1 MTIEQMIARQQEL
14 LNAAR
19 SAGRNMTREEAAE
32 FDSLQRSIDAAR
44 AAGAGIAHGGQSSTP
59 AAPSNNTPEGQR
71 QQTPA
76 AGEGGN
82 GGQDPQ
88 NTQRAIEAE
97 RQRIRSIEDLCTE
110 FGLDARSYI
119 DNGSTEEQVRA
130 AVLEHLRSQ
139 HSPVATGIQVTDT
152 QEDKFRRAAAD
163 SLLMRSGMTLER
175 PEDGAR
181 SLMGMSIRDL
191 AIECL
196 QRDGSSESNLN
207 RRSSDELYTMMARG
221 FYNPEASFPAILDQT
236 IEKAYKEG
244 YRKVAVTF
252 DKFTKKG
259 SLKDFKKHDNYY
271 VAGPVGEFYEVPE
284 NGELKHDIFKDD
296 KLPQRQLK
304 TYGRQFTLSRK
315 AFIDDDIGLVTSLP
329 ARYAAAARKTINKQ
343 VYQILINNSNIYDG
357 AALFGKEHKNLLASG
372 TGVTQEAM
380 QTMIMALA
388 NQKDQFGESIII
400 NPATVISRA
409 LNKVAVTARVD
420 LANKAQATYTVKSG
434 GFKKDMTIRKASAG
448 RLEAVIHS
456 QGKPLSIT
464 KFHTTAPKKTGAK
477 ANIIKGS
484 GLKQLIYGNIKAFKG
499 PNGQIYQRRSTARL
513 PIKKLSSNSIPKM
526 IGNEEK
532 VYGVVKPSIDRNLQH
547 YVEQQIELLTK

>member
-59 AAPSNNTPEGQR
+59 AAPANNTPEGQR

-88 NTQRAIEAE
+88 NAQRAIEAE

-110 FGLDARSYI
+110 FGLEARSYI

-221 FYNPEASFPAILDQT
+221 FYNPEASFPAIL
-236 IEKAYKEG
+236 
-244 YRKVAVTF
+244 RKSRTSEEWKLL
-252 DKFTKKG
+252 DSLDLSGIFT
-259 SLKDFKKHDNYY
+259 S
-271 VAGPVGEFYEVPE
+271 
-284 NGELKHDIFKDD
+284 
-296 KLPQRQLK
+296 
-304 TYGRQFTLSRK
+304 
-315 AFIDDDIGLVTSLP
+315 
-329 ARYAAAARKTINKQ
+329 
-343 VYQILINNSNIYDG
+343 
-357 AALFGKEHKNLLASG
+357 
-372 TGVTQEAM
+372 TGV
-380 QTMIMALA
+380 
-388 NQKDQFGESIII
+388 S
-400 NPATVISRA
+400 P
-409 LNKVAVTARVD
+409 
-420 LANKAQATYTVKSG
+420 
-434 GFKKDMTIRKASAG
+434 
-448 RLEAVIHS
+448 
-456 QGKPLSIT
+456 
-464 KFHTTAPKKTGAK
+464 
-477 ANIIKGS
+477 
-484 GLKQLIYGNIKAFKG
+484 
-499 PNGQIYQRRSTARL
+499 
-513 PIKKLSSNSIPKM
+513 
-526 IGNEEK
+526 
-532 VYGVVKPSIDRNLQH
+532 
-547 YVEQQIELLTK
+547 

>member
-59 AAPSNNTPEGQR
+59 AAPANNTPEGQR

-88 NTQRAIEAE
+88 NAQRAIEAE

-175 PEDGAR
+175 PE
-181 SLMGMSIRDL
+181 
-191 AIECL
+191 
-196 QRDGSSESNLN
+196 
-207 RRSSDELYTMMARG
+207 
-221 FYNPEASFPAILDQT
+221 
-236 IEKAYKEG
+236 YKEG

-357 AALFGKEHKNLLASG
+357 AELFGEEHKNLLASG

-400 NPATVISRA
+400 NPATIVVPSGMKFDMYTLFFSPTINTSDNTQAVNPLYQYRDSIEVVEDPTINA
-409 LNKVAVTARVD
+409 LCGGLGNVMPWFLIGDPGDTDFIEVD
-420 LANKAQATYTVKSG
+420 YL
-434 GFKKDMTIRKASAG
+434 
-448 RLEAVIHS
+448 
-456 QGKPLSIT
+456 
-464 KFHTTAPKKTGAK
+464 
-477 ANIIKGS
+477 
-484 GLKQLIYGNIKAFKG
+484 
-499 PNGQIYQRRSTARL
+499 NGQEIPNIRRMEAPGQLGFIWDIYLDWGISVMDYRGAVKN
-513 PIKKLSSNSIPKM
+513 PGIKVDTKLKL
-526 IGNEEK
+526 
-532 VYGVVKPSIDRNLQH
+532 V
-547 YVEQQIELLTK
+547 

>member
-59 AAPSNNTPEGQR
+59 AAPANNTPEGQR

-88 NTQRAIEAE
+88 NAQRAIEAE

-236 IEKAYKEG
+236 IEK
-244 YRKVAVTF
+244 RQHP
-252 DKFTKKG
+252 G
-259 SLKDFKKHDNYY
+259 SEPTL
-271 VAGPVGEFYEVPE
+271 PV
-284 NGELKHDIFKDD
+284 
-296 KLPQRQLK
+296 QRQHRGSRGSDNQRIVRRPWKRDAMVPDWRSWRHRLHR
-304 TYGRQFTLSRK
+304 GRLPERSGDPEHQKNGSSWTAWIYLGYLPRLGYLRNGLPRSRK
-315 AFIDDDIGLVTSLP
+315 EPRNQGRHEAE
-329 ARYAAAARKTINKQ
+329 ARLRGRRNKSWQQQHSGREAR
-343 VYQILINNSNIYDG
+343 
-357 AALFGKEHKNLLASG
+357 
-372 TGVTQEAM
+372 
-380 QTMIMALA
+380 
-388 NQKDQFGESIII
+388 
-400 NPATVISRA
+400 
-409 LNKVAVTARVD
+409 
-420 LANKAQATYTVKSG
+420 
-434 GFKKDMTIRKASAG
+434 
-448 RLEAVIHS
+448 
-456 QGKPLSIT
+456 LSIASMT
-464 KFHTTAPKKTGAK
+464 
-477 ANIIKGS
+477 
-484 GLKQLIYGNIKAFKG
+484 Q
-499 PNGQIYQRRSTARL
+499 Q
-513 PIKKLSSNSIPKM
+513 
-526 IGNEEK
+526 
-532 VYGVVKPSIDRNLQH
+532 KPSRPIPSRLS
-547 YVEQQIELLTK
+547 VRESES

>member
-59 AAPSNNTPEGQR
+59 AAPANNTPEGQR

-88 NTQRAIEAE
+88 NAQRAIEAE

-110 FGLDARSYI
+110 FGLEARSYI

-196 QRDGSSESNLN
+196 QRDGSSES
-207 RRSSDELYTMMARG
+207 
-221 FYNPEASFPAILDQT
+221 
-236 IEKAYKEG
+236 KAKTTTLG
-244 YRKVAVTF
+244 KVA
-252 DKFTKKG
+252 KGKKME
-259 SLKDFKKHDNYY
+259 S
-271 VAGPVGEFYEVPE
+271 EV
-284 NGELKHDIFKDD
+284 ELEILYIKVEINNAVVLELD
-296 KLPQRQLK
+296 KLN
-304 TYGRQFTLSRK
+304 FV
-315 AFIDDDIGLVTSLP
+315 FV
-329 ARYAAAARKTINKQ
+329 
-343 VYQILINNSNIYDG
+343 
-357 AALFGKEHKNLLASG
+357 
-372 TGVTQEAM
+372 
-380 QTMIMALA
+380 
-388 NQKDQFGESIII
+388 
-400 NPATVISRA
+400 
-409 LNKVAVTARVD
+409 LN
-420 LANKAQATYTVKSG
+420 G
-434 GFKKDMTIRKASAG
+434 KDMLAQIR
-448 RLEAVIHS
+448 S
-456 QGKPLSIT
+456 QC
-464 KFHTTAPKKTGAK
+464 
-477 ANIIKGS
+477 
-484 GLKQLIYGNIKAFKG
+484 
-499 PNGQIYQRRSTARL
+499 
-513 PIKKLSSNSIPKM
+513 
-526 IGNEEK
+526 
-532 VYGVVKPSIDRNLQH
+532 
-547 YVEQQIELLTK
+547 

>member
-59 AAPSNNTPEGQR
+59 AAPANNTPEGQR

-88 NTQRAIEAE
+88 NAQRAIEAE

-110 FGLDARSYI
+110 FGLEARSYI

-196 QRDGSSESNLN
+196 QRDGSSESKEGKRGNHCRRRCLLGQHKRSDHRN
-207 RRSSDELYTMMARG
+207 SRVQHPRRLRYRRRSRSGRG
-221 FYNPEASFPAILDQT
+221 
-236 IEKAYKEG
+236 
-244 YRKVAVTF
+244 R
-252 DKFTKKG
+252 
-259 SLKDFKKHDNYY
+259 
-271 VAGPVGEFYEVPE
+271 
-284 NGELKHDIFKDD
+284 
-296 KLPQRQLK
+296 
-304 TYGRQFTLSRK
+304 
-315 AFIDDDIGLVTSLP
+315 
-329 ARYAAAARKTINKQ
+329 IN
-343 VYQILINNSNIYDG
+343 
-357 AALFGKEHKNLLASG
+357 
-372 TGVTQEAM
+372 
-380 QTMIMALA
+380 
-388 NQKDQFGESIII
+388 
-400 NPATVISRA
+400 
-409 LNKVAVTARVD
+409 
-420 LANKAQATYTVKSG
+420 
-434 GFKKDMTIRKASAG
+434 
-448 RLEAVIHS
+448 
-456 QGKPLSIT
+456 
-464 KFHTTAPKKTGAK
+464 
-477 ANIIKGS
+477 
-484 GLKQLIYGNIKAFKG
+484 
-499 PNGQIYQRRSTARL
+499 
-513 PIKKLSSNSIPKM
+513 
-526 IGNEEK
+526 
-532 VYGVVKPSIDRNLQH
+532 
-547 YVEQQIELLTK
+547 

>member
-1 MTIEQMIARQQEL
+1 MSPNKTM
-14 LNAAR
+14 AAR
-19 SAGRNMTREEAAE
+19 RQMRTPGERTSGAWTGGCVIHPDGGDEIDRTAGNSYTA
-32 FDSLQRSIDAAR
+32 
-44 AAGAGIAHGGQSSTP
+44 TP
-59 AAPSNNTPEGQR
+59 HNT

-88 NTQRAIEAE
+88 NAQRAIEAE

-110 FGLDARSYI
+110 FGLEARSYI

-259 SLKDFKKHDNYY
+259 SEEWKLLDSLDSS
-271 VAGPVGEFYEVPE
+271 G
-284 NGELKHDIFKDD
+284 IF
-296 KLPQRQLK
+296 
-304 TYGRQFTLSRK
+304 
-315 AFIDDDIGLVTSLP
+315 TS
-329 ARYAAAARKTINKQ
+329 
-343 VYQILINNSNIYDG
+343 
-357 AALFGKEHKNLLASG
+357 
-372 TGVTQEAM
+372 TGV
-380 QTMIMALA
+380 
-388 NQKDQFGESIII
+388 S
-400 NPATVISRA
+400 P
-409 LNKVAVTARVD
+409 
-420 LANKAQATYTVKSG
+420 
-434 GFKKDMTIRKASAG
+434 
-448 RLEAVIHS
+448 
-456 QGKPLSIT
+456 
-464 KFHTTAPKKTGAK
+464 
-477 ANIIKGS
+477 
-484 GLKQLIYGNIKAFKG
+484 
-499 PNGQIYQRRSTARL
+499 
-513 PIKKLSSNSIPKM
+513 
-526 IGNEEK
+526 
-532 VYGVVKPSIDRNLQH
+532 
-547 YVEQQIELLTK
+547 